1 MTELY
6 LVRHGQPTRITW
18 GESQNGRPLTP
29 LGQEQA
35 RQRGAWLRERGPFDA
50 LYCSPFQRAHDTARI
65 IGAAVGREPRVVA
78 ALAEWQ
84 PPSYTLPVRWLVEL
98 FLGPSSR
105 GWVRDSRVGQRLRA
119 DSQLGRAVRRTSP
132 AWGGFQRRVGRATA
146 ALAAQHPGGRLIL
159 VSHGGTIRA
168 TLAYFGVPPP
178 RLYHMDAV
186 GLCSV
191 SVLHLPGGDRPP
203 VVASFDDCA
212 TISHSRPN
220 Y

>member
-18 GESQNGRPLTP
+18 NEPRLGRPLTP
-29 LGQEQA
+29 LGRTQA
-35 RQRGAWLRERGPFDA
+35 AQRGAWLAGRGPFDA

-65 IGAAVGREPRVVA
+65 IGAAVGLDPQVVA

-84 PPSYTLPVRWLVEL
+84 PPPYTLPARWLVDT
-98 FLGPSSR
+98 FVGPSSR
-105 GWVRDSRVGQRLRA
+105 SRVRDSRVGQRLRA
-119 DSQLGRAVRRTSP
+119 DSWLARAMRRYSP

-146 ALAAQHPGGRLIL
+146 ALVAAHPGGRLIL

-168 TLAYFGVPPP
+168 TLAYFEVPPP

-191 SVLHLPGGDRPP
+191 SVLRLPGGGMPP
-203 VVASFDDCA
+203 LLASFDDCA
-212 TISHSRPN
+212 PITARRAA